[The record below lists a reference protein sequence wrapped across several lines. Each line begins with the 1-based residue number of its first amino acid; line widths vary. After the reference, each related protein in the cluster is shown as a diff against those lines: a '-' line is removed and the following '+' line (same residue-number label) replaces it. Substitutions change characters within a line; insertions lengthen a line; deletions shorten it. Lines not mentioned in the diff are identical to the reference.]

1 MRYKVIY
8 KKPKKKGCYSK
19 QEAVFLDI
27 DSAFYWEQLI
37 KTQGATEI
45 EIMVS

>member
-8 KKPKKKGCYSK
+8 KKPKKKGYSK
-19 QEAVFLDI
+19 QEAVFLDL
-27 DSAFYWEQLI
+27 DSAFFWEKLM

>member
-1 MRYKVIY
+1 MKYKVVY
-8 KKPKKKGCYSK
+8 QKPKKKGYSK
-19 QEAVFLDI
+19 QEAVFLDLE
-27 DSAFYWEQLI
+27 SAFFWEKLI